1 MYHIS
6 ILSIPEKRDIEKYDL
21 HKLKFE
27 DIEGQIDKIV
37 ENAMFPYYEKLKK
50 LKEIGLKKSKYSQ
63 EEMLEILYYLNFL
76 KEGLRNL
83 ASRIASVLRE
93 KNVLSKYFREYEINN
108 AGLQEYLYRLFALYI
123 LEN

>member
-1 MYHIS
+1 
-6 ILSIPEKRDIEKYDL
+6 
-21 HKLKFE
+21 
-27 DIEGQIDKIV
+27 
-37 ENAMFPYYEKLKK
+37 MFPYYEKLKK